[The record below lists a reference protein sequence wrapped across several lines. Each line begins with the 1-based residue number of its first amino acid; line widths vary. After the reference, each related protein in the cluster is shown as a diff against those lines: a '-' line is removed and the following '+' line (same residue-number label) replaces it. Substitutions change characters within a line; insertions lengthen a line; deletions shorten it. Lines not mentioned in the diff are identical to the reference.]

1 MHIGIIGCGQLA
13 RLMAL
18 SGWNMGL
25 EFSFLASEGE
35 ATRSVRGLGRVTRF
49 KHDRSAPIEI
59 TAEALEVRQA
69 DQLAVFTGDVI
80 AGQGTLRLT
89 ADEMDV
95 WHSAWTFDHFYPIN
109 VPDTTGP
116 CLEGWMTL
124 AGLAQATSRIRIGC
138 MVTGVVYRHPAV
150 LANMASTLDV
160 MSDGRLE
167 LGIGAGR

>member
-1 MHIGIIGCGQLA
+1 MQYAIKTSPQYTTYADMLA
-13 RLMAL
+13 VWQA
-18 SGWNMGL
+18 
-25 EFSFLASEGE
+25 
-35 ATRSVRGLGRVTRF
+35 
-49 KHDRSAPIEI
+49 
-59 TAEALEVRQA
+59 A
-69 DQLAVFTGDVI
+69 DQ
-80 AGQGTLRLT
+80 
-89 ADEMDV
+89 MDI

-124 AGLAQATSRIRIGC
+124 AGLAQATSRIRVGC

-167 LGIGAGR
+167 LGQDAVGSEVIQLRLKRRGVNQRPLDGAIAAWRGDCRSWPASCWCSRCPASDCPA